1 MIGVCLL
8 GCLTAGLEDS
18 QGLCTPKSP
27 YGMQGINRL
36 GKAAPKPGS
45 LRPPDPNRRQDLDLF
60 SEGAETDA
68 DYMRMVHDVR
78 LLITSCNLL
87 HRSAAG

>member
-1 MIGVCLL
+1 MVR
-8 GCLTAGLEDS
+8 
-18 QGLCTPKSP
+18 P
-27 YGMQGINRL
+27 YEALRAVHTDVQGINRL

-78 LLITSCNLL
+78 LISHDHSVLCWFLTAYHNCLCFCLL
-87 HRSAAG
+87 

>member
-1 MIGVCLL
+1 MAVCTVLL
-8 GCLTAGLEDS
+8 SLLSNLTS
-18 QGLCTPKSP
+18 KSP
-27 YGMQGINRL
+27 ALLQPCMQGINRL

-78 LLITSCNLL
+78 
-87 HRSAAG
+87 HV

>member
-1 MIGVCLL
+1 
-8 GCLTAGLEDS
+8 
-18 QGLCTPKSP
+18 
-27 YGMQGINRL
+27 MQGINRL

-78 LLITSCNLL
+78 LLITSCRLF